1 MSLVSELKTI
11 ADYNPTAYVNNS
23 EPDLDAEHLN
33 KTEQALKRVTD
44 AANDAINALKE
55 LEEQKLSLNAI
66 VQTESTATDKVP
78 SSAYLKQAL
87 GTINSNLEG
96 YYKLSGGTAIP
107 NGANLTGYKTPGNYY
122 CPNNTVAASL
132 IGSPTQKAFTLKVE
146 FSTGNS
152 YPCQTIR
159 DFATGKIY
167 FRTFNIDTNA
177 WSEWGYSI
185 QNADMESKQITSTTD
200 SNGLVSVGAKYPDYK
215 KVVCTT
221 TRTAT
226 IMHVYHNDSEW
237 RAKAVDTSNN
247 AIANATIT
255 INCIAFK

>member
-87 GTINSNLEG
+87 GTINSNLESKANADTVSG
-96 YYKLSGGTAIP
+96 LSADLNNVKESLSP
-107 NGANLTGYKTPGNYY
+107 LKTSLVGDIN
-122 CPNNTVAASL
+122 NNTVGVVNIVAWDSNTT
-132 IGSPTQKAFTLKVE
+132 STPK
-146 FSTGNS
+146 STGNTAYGNGFCLTYS
-152 YPCQTIR
+152 LGDQWLCQLAMAVGDPNLYTRYRR
-159 DFATGKIY
+159 DGV
-167 FRTFNIDTNA
+167 
-177 WSEWGYSI
+177 WSGW
-185 QNADMESKQITSTTD
+185 TT
-200 SNGLVSVGAKYPDYK
+200 K
-215 KVVCTT
+215 
-221 TRTAT
+221 
-226 IMHVYHNDSEW
+226 
-237 RAKAVDTSNN
+237 
-247 AIANATIT
+247 
-255 INCIAFK
+255 

>member
-87 GTINSNLEG
+87 GTINSNLESKANADTVSG
-96 YYKLSGGTAIP
+96 LSADLNNVKESLNP
-107 NGANLTGYKTPGNYY
+107 LKTSLVGDIN
-122 CPNNTVAASL
+122 NNTVGVVNIVAWDSNTT
-132 IGSPTQKAFTLKVE
+132 STPK
-146 FSTGNS
+146 STGNTIYGNGFCLTYS
-152 YPCQTIR
+152 TGNQWLCQLAMAVGDPHLFTRYRRDSVWSGWTTIG
-159 DFATGKIY
+159 TP
-167 FRTFNIDTNA
+167 
-177 WSEWGYSI
+177 
-185 QNADMESKQITSTTD
+185 
-200 SNGLVSVGAKYPDYK
+200 SN
-215 KVVCTT
+215 
-221 TRTAT
+221 
-226 IMHVYHNDSEW
+226 
-237 RAKAVDTSNN
+237 
-247 AIANATIT
+247 
-255 INCIAFK
+255 